1 MKDFIEKLV
10 DGEDLTADEAAN
22 AMKTVMSGEA
32 SDAQIASFLTALRIK
47 GETPQEIASLAEV
60 MHDFAEK
67 IYPDVDGTLVD
78 VCGTGGDQLNT
89 FNISTTSMF
98 IVAAAGIP
106 VAKHGNRSIT
116 SKCGSAD
123 VLEALGVNLDMEFN
137 KIRECIEKIGIGF
150 MYAPLH
156 HSAMKYVM
164 PARRELG
171 VRTVFNI
178 LGPLTNP
185 ANARAQ
191 LMGVFDPDLTE
202 KLANVFKILGLK
214 HTIVAY
220 GEPGLDELSTLGKTK
235 ISELR
240 EGQIKTYYIKPED
253 YGLRKAK
260 PRDIKGGSTME
271 NTKILREILAS
282 ADGCAKTDITLL
294 NASAG
299 IVAGGG
305 ADNLEEGLEI
315 AKEVLYSGKA
325 YKKLNEFIDFA
336 R

>member
-1 MKDFIEKLV
+1 MKKFIEKLV
-10 DGEDLTADEAAN
+10 GGRDLTADEATS
-22 AMKTVMSGEA
+22 AMKTIMSGE
-32 SDAQIASFLTALRIK
+32 STNAQSASFLTALRIK
-47 GETPQEIASLAEV
+47 GETPQEIASLATV

-67 IYPDVDGTLVD
+67 IDPRVDGTLVD
-78 VCGTGGDQLNT
+78 VCGTGGDELNT

-123 VLEALGVNLDMEFN
+123 VLKALGVNLEMEFDR
-137 KIRECIEKIGIGF
+137 IRECIEKVGIGF

-156 HSAMKYVM
+156 HSAMKHVM
-164 PARRELG
+164 PVRRELG

-191 LMGVFDPDLTE
+191 VMGVFDPGLTE
-202 KLANVFKILGLK
+202 KLAKVFMILGMD
-214 HTIVAY
+214 HAIVAY

-240 EGQIKTYYIKPED
+240 DGEIKTYFIRPAD
-253 YGLRKAK
+253 YGLRKANAG
-260 PRDIKGGSTME
+260 DIMGGSVDE
-271 NTKILREILAS
+271 NKEILSEVLACGN
-282 ADGCAKTDITLL
+282 GCARTDITLL

-299 IVAGGG
+299 IVAGGK
-305 ADNLEEGLEI
+305 ADNLEEGLNV
-315 AKEVLYSGKA
+315 ARNVLQSGRA
-325 YKKLNEFIDFA
+325 QKKLEEFVDFA
-336 R
+336 K

>member
-1 MKDFIEKLV
+1 MKKVIEKLV
-10 DGEDLTADEAAN
+10 DGKDLTADEAAS
-22 AMKTVMSGEA
+22 AMKTIMSGKS
-32 SDAQIASFLTALRIK
+32 SDAQSASFLTAIRIK
-47 GETPQEIASLAEV
+47 GETPQEIAALAKV
-60 MHDFAEK
+60 MHDFAGK
-67 IYPDVDGTLVD
+67 IDPRVDGTLVD
-78 VCGTGGDQLNT
+78 VCGTGGDLLNT

-123 VLEALGVNLDMEFN
+123 VLEALGVNLEMEFD
-137 KIRECIEKIGIGF
+137 KIRECIEETGIGF

-156 HSAMKYVM
+156 HSAMKHVM
-164 PARRELG
+164 PVRRELG
-171 VRTVFNI
+171 VRTVFNM

-191 LMGVFDPDLTE
+191 VMGVFNPDLTE
-202 KLANVFKILGLK
+202 KLASVFKILNLE
-214 HTIVAY
+214 HAIVAY

-240 EGQIKTYYIKPED
+240 GGQIKTYYIRPED

-260 PRDIKGGSTME
+260 PGDIQGGTAIE
-271 NTKILREILAS
+271 NTEILRDVLAS
-282 ADGCAKTDITLL
+282 KDGGAKTDIALL

-305 ADNLEEGLEI
+305 ADNIGEGLEV
-315 AKEVLYSGKA
+315 AREVLYSGKA